1 MSQCHRARIWGDMR
15 QSLRYSAS
23 WAMCWPNI
31 VFKERVKRSRKKER
45 ARTSE
50 EVCRGADA
58 RGQV

>member
-1 MSQCHRARIWGDMR
+1 MSQCHRARIWGDIR
-15 QSLRYSAS
+15 QSLRYGTS

-45 ARTSE
+45 ARASQE
-50 EVCRGADA
+50 GGRGADP